1 MRLRDASSET
11 LKNSEPIS
19 DSVISESAK
28 SSTAWAMRQ
37 PTDRRR
43 TDNDRRRDATSRRRT
58 RRVPVSRCSCHR
70 NEYRRAQ
77 ARSADRIDAQSSS
90 LRAEMKTSPG
100 TSTRPI
106 VFIFFLPSF
115 CFSSSLRLRVM
126 SPP

>member
-19 DSVISESAK
+19 ESVISDRRSRRA
-28 SSTAWAMRQ
+28 AWAIVRRRI
-37 PTDRRR
+37 DRRPG
-43 TDNDRRRDATSRRRT
+43 NDRARNATSRRRT

-70 NEYRRAQ
+70 NEYRRAS
-77 ARSADRIDAQSSS
+77 ARPRTPTHQSSS

-106 VFIFFLPSF
+106 DFIFFLPSF